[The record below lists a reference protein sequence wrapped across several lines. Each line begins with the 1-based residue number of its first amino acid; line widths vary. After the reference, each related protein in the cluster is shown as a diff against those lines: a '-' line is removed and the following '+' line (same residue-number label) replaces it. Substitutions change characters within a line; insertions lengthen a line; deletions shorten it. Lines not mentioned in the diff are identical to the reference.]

1 MSLAIAIDLLVAGL
15 LVATIA
21 YAVVLNRRLS
31 QLRDGGGQMER
42 MINDFYQATTRAE
55 AGLTALREVTGR
67 PDSEILKQVES
78 LTKLHDELEFLVAR
92 AGEESARLEDLIRDG
107 RGRTAPALPGATG
120 RTAPDSGLDAELFGD
135 PNTASGSGR
144 PQPRRARQAA
154 ANPAVIQEL
163 R

>member
-1 MSLAIAIDLLVAGL
+1 MSVALALDLLVAGL

-31 QLRDGGGQMER
+31 QLRGGSAHMER

-67 PDSEILKQVES
+67 PDSEVIKQVES
-78 LTKLHDELEFLVAR
+78 LTKLHDELEFIVSR
-92 AGEESARLEDLIRDG
+92 AEQQGARLEELIRDS
-107 RGRTAPALPGATG
+107 RGKTANASPSAARGM
-120 RTAPDSGLDAELFGD
+120 APDSGLDAELFGD
-135 PNTASGSGR
+135 QQKTPGDGSR
-144 PQPRRARQAA
+144 PRRLASAPKVAA
-154 ANPAVIQEL
+154 MQEV